1 MCVCVRVCAF
11 MCLCVCVGMLDGYCA
26 ICVTLQSLL
35 QVTQLNMVHGGVC
48 LTYDVRTCV
57 GVIVLISSSASCLRI
72 VVFPALSK
80 PRTRIF
86 SSRFGVDFNLRR

>member
-35 QVTQLNMVHGGVC
+35 QVTQLNMVHAGSWGC
-48 LTYDVRTCV
+48 LSY
-57 GVIVLISSSASCLRI
+57 
-72 VVFPALSK
+72 
-80 PRTRIF
+80 
-86 SSRFGVDFNLRR
+86 LRRTYLCWCDCANILIGQLLEDSCFPCIV

>member
-35 QVTQLNMVHGGVC
+35 QVTQLNMVHAFMGVSV
-48 LTYDVRTCV
+48 LLMTYVP
-57 GVIVLISSSASCLRI
+57 VL
-72 VVFPALSK
+72 V
-80 PRTRIF
+80 
-86 SSRFGVDFNLRR
+86 

>member
-35 QVTQLNMVHGGVC
+35 QVTQLNMGVSV
-48 LTYDVRTCV
+48 LLMTYVP
-57 GVIVLISSSASCLRI
+57 VL
-72 VVFPALSK
+72 V
-80 PRTRIF
+80 
-86 SSRFGVDFNLRR
+86 